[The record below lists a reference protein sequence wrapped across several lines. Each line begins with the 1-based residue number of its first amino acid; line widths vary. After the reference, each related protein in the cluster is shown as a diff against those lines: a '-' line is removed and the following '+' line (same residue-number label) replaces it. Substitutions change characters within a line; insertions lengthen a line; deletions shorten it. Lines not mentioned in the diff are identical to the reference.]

1 MAALS
6 PRAVLEIWETSAGG
20 SATVQALALLA
31 AASPGA
37 SREQLEGMSLG
48 ERDRRLLALRAETLG
63 ETLEARSQCPRCD
76 EPLELRLEAGE
87 LLGGERPAGAGE
99 AEELELC
106 GLAVRLRAPNSAD
119 LLAAE
124 RRGGLE
130 EARRCL
136 LERCVSEA
144 RRAGEPV
151 AVAELAAAE
160 SQELSEALATLD
172 PWAEMRLSLECP
184 ACSHRWQEL
193 FDVASFFAAELA
205 GLAGRLLREVHVL
218 ARGYGWR
225 EADVLAMSAKRRQAY
240 LELLEA

>member
-6 PRAVLEIWETSAGG
+6 PRAVLDIWEASTDDSVTA
-20 SATVQALALLA
+20 QALALLA
-31 AASPGA
+31 AGFPGVG
-37 SREQLEGMSLG
+37 REELAGLPLG

-63 ETLEARSQCPRCD
+63 ETLEARSRCPRCA
-76 EPLELRLEAGE
+76 EPLELTLEAGE
-87 LLGGERPAGAGE
+87 LLGGERPAHTGE
-99 AEELELC
+99 AEELQLS

-124 RRGGLE
+124 RRGSLD

-151 AVAELAAAE
+151 AVGELAAAE
-160 SQELSEALATLD
+160 SQALSEALATLD
-172 PWAEMRLSLECP
+172 PWAEVRLSLKCP
-184 ACSHRWQEL
+184 ACRHPWQEL
-193 FDVASFFAAELA
+193 FDIASFFAAELA
-205 GLAGRLLREVHVL
+205 VLAGRLLCEVHAL

-225 EADVLAMSAKRRQAY
+225 EADVLAMNARRRQAY
-240 LELLEA
+240 LELLEK